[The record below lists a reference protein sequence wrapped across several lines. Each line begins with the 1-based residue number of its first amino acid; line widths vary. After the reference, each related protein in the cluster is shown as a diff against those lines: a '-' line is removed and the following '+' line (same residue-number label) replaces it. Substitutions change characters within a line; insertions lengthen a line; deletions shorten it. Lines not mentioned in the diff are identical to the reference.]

1 MRKYQQYASV
11 ALCFS
16 LLLQGCAPNL
26 PFTLSDKRVSI
37 PHDYPKFEDGVQI
50 GERDKNKDKVKIKD
64 AKQKN
69 IISSANG
76 AWQDFFTDPHLR
88 TLIGVALQN
97 NQELNILEQE
107 INVSQN
113 EIMARQGG
121 YLPNLALGAGAGIEK
136 VGKYTS
142 QGMADELTGTP
153 ERLRNKQI
161 GLFSSWEVDIW
172 KRLRNAAKSAYYNYL
187 ASREGKNFA
196 ITQLVAEIADHY
208 YELIAL
214 DRQLEI
220 VNRYID
226 TLQQA
231 LDVVKLQMESA
242 RATSLAV
249 KRFEA
254 EVLKNQSRKYKLQ
267 QQIIVTENMLNRLLG
282 RFPQPI
288 IRDKAMLVAPFAQ
301 NTKISVPAK
310 LLDNRPDVKQ
320 AALKLKAAK
329 LDVKSAR
336 ARFYPA
342 LSIDAGVGYESFR
355 TKHFFNTPESLFY
368 NAAANLTAPILNRM
382 AIKADYFSANNK
394 QIQSIYHY
402 ELAIIDAYAEV
413 ANQLATIDN
422 LKTINELK
430 SKQVDAL
437 TESVDISNMLF
448 RAARIDYLESL
459 LTQRDSLKA
468 QIELVEVQKQQLIA
482 YVNLYK
488 ALGGGWR
495 TETKAAKVE

>member
-1 MRKYQQYASV
+1 
-11 ALCFS
+11 
-16 LLLQGCAPNL
+16 
-26 PFTLSDKRVSI
+26 
-37 PHDYPKFEDGVQI
+37 
-50 GERDKNKDKVKIKD
+50 
-64 AKQKN
+64 
-69 IISSANG
+69 
-76 AWQDFFTDPHLR
+76 
-88 TLIGVALQN
+88 
-97 NQELNILEQE
+97 
-107 INVSQN
+107 
-113 EIMARQGG
+113 
-121 YLPNLALGAGAGIEK
+121 
-136 VGKYTS
+136 
-142 QGMADELTGTP
+142 
-153 ERLRNKQI
+153 
-161 GLFSSWEVDIW
+161 
-172 KRLRNAAKSAYYNYL
+172 
-187 ASREGKNFA
+187 
-196 ITQLVAEIADHY
+196 
-208 YELIAL
+208 
-214 DRQLEI
+214 
-220 VNRYID
+220 
-226 TLQQA
+226 
-231 LDVVKLQMESA
+231 
-242 RATSLAV
+242 
-249 KRFEA
+249 
-254 EVLKNQSRKYKLQ
+254 LQ